1 MVRRSFP
8 ITFLDGIYVNG
19 DHVQESTHGVLDSSH
34 HELYEQILSSY
45 NAGGENYYEPTLD
58 GYTFAGWFI
67 DRFCTVPYTFTNM
80 PSGGITVYAKWIKN
94 EYRVFLHTNVPSSDA
109 SLDLG
114 GRTVSFLASEG
125 ETIAPVGATRA
136 GYVLVGWYSDPAM
149 TRAWDFEDT
158 ELNGT
163 TVTTPYDRTEDTNL
177 DKYGNPVTIGNE
189 DAAEGRFWVNTK
201 LDLYAKWRRILNGAA
216 GIRVVYDVNG
226 GSSEAPVD
234 NTLYLDQ
241 AEAAA
246 QAAATPAAGSTDVFL
261 YWKVQK
267 WENDS
272 WTDSGVTVVPGATF
286 TVNADDAKVEGTGTD
301 TSYTVRLLACYGPV
315 ETPEPVTTTITFDAN
330 GGEFVGTPTTG
341 YSLRINEA
349 ITALGTADVSRGGGR
364 GYALREWNTKA
375 DGTGVS
381 FAPASRIAADNRD
394 LLNNGSANTL
404 YAIWDEFFYVYHE
417 SSGAWE
423 KVAKSSTASRETF
436 TAEDFYYGGYGLI
449 ADAADDAPEGVRFNA
464 TTAEASG
471 DPGFIWSRSTAQKSA
486 AAFDRSTGE
495 LYFIKEVGSQFL
507 PVPALVTTKDDYG
520 HGVLTAMYVI
530 SATDTNIYRQ
540 GGVMIDNADRRG
552 SFASSFTMSQNA
564 SGNSSSFTAATL
576 FGLSPDNYLTV
587 ASAGDCLSD
596 GSYVF
601 QPYWITYDSVHV
613 PGGSAKNKTVTVSGG
628 GSTIG

>member
-1 MVRRSFP
+1 MAILTSLISLLQATLPEQGGALSAVDWARAQFALTAIYHWLFVPLTLGLGLIMAIMETKYYRTGSEFWRRTTQFWQRL
-8 ITFLDGIYVNG
+8 FGINFAMGVATGIILEFEFGTNWSNYSWFVG
-19 DHVQESTHGVLDSSH
+19 DIFGAPLAIEGIVAFFMESTFVAVMYFGWDKVSRGFHLASTWLTWLGASISAWW
-34 HELYEQILSSY
+34 ILVANSWMQYPVGCEFNPDTMRNEMTSFFDV
-45 NAGGENYYEPTLD
+45 ALSP
-58 GYTFAGWFI
+58 FAI
-67 DRFCTVPYTFTNM
+67 D
-80 PSGGITVYAKWIKN
+80 K
-94 EYRVFLHTNVPSSDA
+94 FLHTTISSWIIGAAFVVAVAAWYLLKKREAEREMALKSLRIGAIVGLIA
-109 SLDLG
+109 SIGAAITGDESAYKVAEVQPMKLAAMEALYNG
-114 GRTVSFLASEG
+114 GTDVSLTG
-125 ETIAPVGATRA
+125 IAAINPFKQPNYKEEKEAPLRLSIPNGLSILATRSLH
-136 GYVLVGWYSDPAM
+136 GFVPG
-149 TRAWDFEDT
+149 
-158 ELNGT
+158 
-163 TVTTPYDRTEDTNL
+163 
-177 DKYGNPVTIGNE
+177 
-189 DAAEGRFWVNTK
+189 VN
-201 LDLYAKWRRILNGAA
+201 DILNG
-216 GIRVVYDVNG
+216 Y
-226 GSSEAPVD
+226 
-234 NTLYLDQ
+234 
-241 AEAAA
+241 
-246 QAAATPAAGSTDVFL
+246 
-261 YWKVQK
+261 
-267 WENDS
+267 
-272 WTDSGVTVVPGATF
+272 
-286 TVNADDAKVEGTGTD
+286 
-301 TSYTVRLLACYGPV
+301 
-315 ETPEPVTTTITFDAN
+315 
-330 GGEFVGTPTTG
+330 
-341 YSLRINEA
+341 
-349 ITALGTADVSRGGGR
+349 
-364 GYALREWNTKA
+364 TKA